1 MELHTYLRLKK
12 MADNARVQ
20 LSMDASYPPGEGKS
34 SPTTVTI
41 ELYELEALLA
51 EVEYGQKD

>member
-1 MELHTYLRLKK
+1 MELRVYLRLKK

-20 LSMDASYPPGEGKS
+20 LSMDASYPPGAGRS

-51 EVEYGQKD
+51 EVEHGQKD